1 VVVTGLATAWEEAK
15 AQARAVASLSLE
27 QTPAMSLRAFVE
39 GAWHV
44 NDPAAPFLAN
54 WHVDAICEHLEAIA
68 SGDMRRLVI
77 NVPPGHAKSL
87 IVSVLWPAWMW
98 HYRPQWASIF
108 TSYDPQ
114 LTSRDAVRARD
125 VLRSPWFQETFAP
138 KWKFAG
144 DQNVKSYFA
153 NSAKGFRY
161 STSIA
166 GAATG
171 WRGHAV
177 VVDDPVNV
185 KKANSAAA
193 MDEVI
198 RIWDTAMSSRLLD
211 MQTGAHVIIMQRLNM
226 RDLSGHVLAKE
237 AGYQHLSLPSE
248 FEPAKRSTTVTV
260 SGVTWT
266 DPRTEPGELLFPAKF
281 PRAVLDQATLDLGGM
296 QYAAQHQQAPVP
308 AAGGVFKREWF
319 RFYRKRELPPVWNE
333 KLQSWDLTF
342 KKSEGSDYVV
352 GDVWGRLGANCYLL
366 HHDRERRDFVESKKA
381 LLAMTKRFPEA
392 TLKLIED
399 KANGPAIIAELRN
412 SVPGIVGVGDPGG
425 VLAQAWATQPLVEA
439 RQIWLPDPSEAPW
452 INDWLD
458 EVCGYPKFG
467 FDDRVAAATQAWQR
481 FQVHIRGGMGEPIR
495 EDARPSEAAVV
506 AGMRF

>member
-1 VVVTGLATAWEEAK
+1 MSELAAAWKDAVD
-15 AQARAVASLSLE
+15 QARANASLSLVSS
-27 QTPAMSLRAFVE
+27 PSMRLRAFVE

-44 NDPAAPFLAN
+44 NDPAAPFIAN
-54 WHVDAICEHLEAIA
+54 WHVDAIAEHLEAVAAGEI
-68 SGDMRRLVI
+68 RRLVI
-77 NVPPGHAKSL
+77 NIPPGHAKSL

-108 TSYDPQ
+108 TSYDPG
-114 LTSRDAVRARD
+114 LTMRDAVRTRD
-125 VLRSPWFQETFAP
+125 VLKSEWFRRTFTP
-138 KWKFAG
+138 RWGFSG

-153 NSAKGFRY
+153 NTAKGFRF

-185 KKANSAAA
+185 KKANSSVA

-211 MQTGAHVIIMQRLNM
+211 MQTGAHVIMMQRLNM

-248 FEPAKRSTTVTV
+248 YDPKKRSVTVTV
-260 SGVTWT
+260 SGKSWT
-266 DPRTEPGELLFPAKF
+266 DPRTVAGELLFPQKF
-281 PRAVLDQATLDLGGM
+281 PRVVLEQAKLDLGGM

-319 RFYRKRELPPVWNE
+319 RFYLKRDLPVVWHE
-333 KLQSWDLTF
+333 RIQSWDLTF
-342 KKSEGSDYVV
+342 KKSEGTDYVV
-352 GDVWGRLGANCYLL
+352 GDVWGRLGANIYLI

-381 LLAMTKRFPEA
+381 IIAMTARFPEA
-392 TLKLIED
+392 NLKLIED
-399 KANGPAIIAELRN
+399 KANGPAIISELRG
-412 SVPGIVGVGDPGG
+412 SVSGLVGAGDPGG
-425 VLAQAWATQPLVEA
+425 VIAQAWATQPLVEA
-439 RQIWLPDPSEAPW
+439 RQVWLPDPSEAPW

-458 EVCGYPKFG
+458 EVCGFPKFG

-481 FQVHIRGGMGEPIR
+481 FQQNIRGGHGMGKEAT
-495 EDARPSEAAVV
+495 EAPSEAAMV
-506 AGMRF
+506 AGMTF